1 MMYRLSQPLV
11 MIALGLAIFTGV
23 GAYGTRAMAS
33 TKGAPSGSRPL
44 KEYSLVVSL
53 PREVFR
59 PGEPIKAS
67 IEFRNL
73 AGPEVTI
80 WISGFWPNHKVVVK
94 DEAGVEPP
102 LTDLGKRGRQAFSPG
117 GGRDKNYPHIVKR
130 GGKYSIAANANI
142 AELYDLT
149 PGKYRLEV
157 TYDDEQ
163 GPTPLRITSSSVE
176 FQVK

>member
-11 MIALGLAIFTGV
+11 LIALGLAIFTGV

-53 PREVFR
+53 PREVFH

-73 AGPEVTI
+73 AGPEVTT

-102 LTDLGKRGRQAFSPG
+102 LTGIGKICRQAFSPG
-117 GGRDKNYPHIVKR
+117 GARRKNIPNIVKR
-130 GGKYSIAANANI
+130 GGKYSNGAADI
-142 AELYDLT
+142 AELYDLA

-163 GPTPLRITSSSVE
+163 EPTPLRITSNSVK